1 VVTNPDTRSGSCA
14 GCFSYVAPPSVS
26 SVSPASGSKVGGTNV
41 TINGAS
47 FQSGATVT
55 FGGTAATNVAFVS
68 ATKLTATTPAT
79 GTAGAVNVVVTN
91 PDAQTGSCTGC
102 YTYLD
107 APTVTS
113 VNPNNGPTVGGTNI
127 TITGTNF
134 AAGLTTVT
142 VGGTSATNVSVTSST
157 QVTATTPAGASGPA
171 SVVVTVDRQTS
182 NAATFTYVVAAPT
195 ASSVSPASG
204 SKLGGTS
211 VTISGANFQSGATV
225 SFGGTAATS
234 VAFVSATQLTAA
246 TPAATSPGA
255 VNIVVTNPDTQSGSC
270 AGCYTYLDAPTVT
283 SVNPNNGPTAGGT
296 SITITGTNFASGA
309 TVTVGGTGATS
320 VSVTSA
326 TSITAT
332 TPAHA
337 AGSADVVV
345 TVDRQSSAMTIADVF
360 TYNAGPVISNV
371 QSTANKRNATVTW
384 TTDVPADSQ
393 VEYGTTTGYGSFSAL
408 DSTLVTAHSVTITS
422 LSRFTTYHY
431 RVYSKNS
438 AGQLTISGDFTF
450 TTG

>member
-1 VVTNPDTRSGSCA
+1 
-14 GCFSYVAPPSVS
+14 
-26 SVSPASGSKVGGTNV
+26 
-41 TINGAS
+41 
-47 FQSGATVT
+47 
-55 FGGTAATNVAFVS
+55 
-68 ATKLTATTPAT
+68 
-79 GTAGAVNVVVTN
+79 
-91 PDAQTGSCTGC
+91 
-102 YTYLD
+102 
-107 APTVTS
+107 
-113 VNPNNGPTVGGTNI
+113 
-127 TITGTNF
+127 
-134 AAGLTTVT
+134 
-142 VGGTSATNVSVTSST
+142 
-157 QVTATTPAGASGPA
+157 
-171 SVVVTVDRQTS
+171 
-182 NAATFTYVVAAPT
+182 
-195 ASSVSPASG
+195 
-204 SKLGGTS
+204 
-211 VTISGANFQSGATV
+211 V